1 MTALKYLV
9 CVASIAAQHFAAAR
23 VITTHDRR

>member
-9 CVASIAAQHFAAAR
+9 CVASIVAQHFAAAR
-23 VITTHDRR
+23 VIVNHDRR